1 MQTAVPRNG
10 RRAPSNDFLF
20 SICLSPLGIL
30 FAGVL
35 AGSIRVREIML
46 ADATSLRRRGLSFP
60 RQSVESGPPGLGTGA
75 ADDGAGRQR
84 GGHQRHDMARISYDE
99 QTAAA
104 FKAVREVPRDGLSEW
119 REAVRR
125 HLRPSQGMTL
135 VDIGAGT
142 GAFAAAFSD
151 WFGLSVLA
159 VEPSAAMR
167 DQIPRTPAIQVLEGN
182 ASALP
187 LPDESADA
195 AWLSLVIHHI
205 PDLGVAAHEIR
216 RVLRPGAPVLIRG
229 GMSHQGCPGRYDSIE
244 LVRWFPETART
255 IDTFPSVRDT
265 CEAFAAA
272 GFHQDAL
279 EQVRETWPTSL
290 ADFLSQVDTFRQAD
304 TTMRNLTEDEFLRG
318 KERLRRAVRHAE
330 DTANPETRSNW
341 LDLLVLR

>member
-1 MQTAVPRNG
+1 
-10 RRAPSNDFLF
+10 
-20 SICLSPLGIL
+20 
-30 FAGVL
+30 
-35 AGSIRVREIML
+35 
-46 ADATSLRRRGLSFP
+46 
-60 RQSVESGPPGLGTGA
+60 
-75 ADDGAGRQR
+75 
-84 GGHQRHDMARISYDE
+84 MARISYDE

-167 DQIPRTPAIQVLEGN
+167 EQIPQTPAIQALEGD
-182 ASALP
+182 ACALP

-195 AWLSLVIHHI
+195 AWLSLVLHHI
-205 PDLGVAAHEIR
+205 PDLGAAAHEIR
-216 RVLRPGAPVLIRG
+216 RVLRPAAPVLIRG
-229 GMSHQGCPGRYDSIE
+229 GMSHQGSPGRYDGIE

-255 IDTFPSVRDT
+255 VDTFPSVTDT
-265 CEAFAAA
+265 CQAFAAA

-279 EQVRETWPTSL
+279 EQVRETWSASL
-290 ADFLSQVDTFRQAD
+290 ADFLGQVDTFRLAD

-318 KERLRRAVRHAE
+318 KQRLRRAVRHAG
-330 DTANPETRSNW
+330 DTANPDTRSNW